1 LSSQSAVSMHLCMH
15 APAGCTARQQ
25 KTVSSMRRSWDKHV
39 TIGRHTAL
47 QQRDRRPEPRM
58 SEPLM
63 HHTTPTQISTIS

>member
-1 LSSQSAVSMHLCMH
+1 
-15 APAGCTARQQ
+15 
-25 KTVSSMRRSWDKHV
+25 MRRSWDKHV